1 MILNEFECQGKKVK
15 VLHYA
20 DMLKY
25 VAEKYFDWDGQKN
38 EEGRTLLQK
47 LGTDIARNKDNDYWV
62 RMLAYTAEM
71 FFTDYDYI
79 IIPDCRFPN
88 EIEYW
93 QKGVNCEDIISV
105 RITRDGYISELTEEQ
120 QEHPSE
126 TALDNYDF
134 DYFLVA
140 KDLAA
145 LEILAQEFCTLI

>member
-1 MILNEFECQGKKVK
+1 MYKVITVSGKARNGKDTFAEMILNEFECQGKKVK

-71 FFTDYDYI
+71 FFTDYDL
-79 IIPDCRFPN
+79 C
-88 EIEYW
+88 
-93 QKGVNCEDIISV
+93 
-105 RITRDGYISELTEEQ
+105 
-120 QEHPSE
+120 
-126 TALDNYDF
+126 
-134 DYFLVA
+134 
-140 KDLAA
+140 
-145 LEILAQEFCTLI
+145 